1 MHLSPQVLLLL
12 VMNMVCSSNSLFVS
26 QSFVFVVLF
35 WFLVQVDCWQL
46 SRDAQGT
53 IQPDPE
59 KFPSGIPALVDYVH
73 SRKLK
78 FGIYS
83 GIIIAFIYPFIDFNS
98 HYFSVYIRC
107 WIPNM

>member
-1 MHLSPQVLLLL
+1 
-12 VMNMVCSSNSLFVS
+12 
-26 QSFVFVVLF
+26 
-35 WFLVQVDCWQL
+35 VDCWQQL
-46 SRDAQGT
+46 NRDAQGT
-53 IQPDPE
+53 IQANPK

-83 GIIIAFIYPFIDFNS
+83 GIIITFIYRFIDFSS

-107 WIPNM
+107 WIENL